1 MENPCNVKTKILQ
14 TYVIKVSID
23 SFTWTVERRYR
34 EFESFD
40 LKRFEDRKKSFLP
53 PKKLVGNMDP
63 EFLNERRLE
72 LEKYIR
78 AVVELDLWLQKRR
91 RRFAMPT
98 LIAHFLDFH
107 EYVSFLFDLHAN
119 IS

>member
-53 PKKLVGNMDP
+53 PKKLVGNMD
-63 EFLNERRLE
+63 FHLHSS
-72 LEKYIR
+72 
-78 AVVELDLWLQKRR
+78 
-91 RRFAMPT
+91 
-98 LIAHFLDFH
+98 HFVNH
-107 EYVSFLFDLHAN
+107 FDLRSKAYFDELNAHVHK
-119 IS
+119 IHSEIVS